1 MPYLRRLA
9 VLTLVALGLSAGLPV
24 TLAEAQTPQPAR
36 PSPTLDRIQRDGR
49 IVLAYRDASVPFSYL
64 AGSDRPV
71 GFAIDICLRLVAAIE
86 ARIRR
91 SPLTVEYLPV
101 NSASRMEAIERGR
114 AQLECGSTT
123 NNAVRRERVDFTIPH
138 FITGARLLV
147 RADSPIDGIDH
158 PQLRRL
164 VSTAQTTPLEA
175 AHRMATDRG
184 LSTVFIEVTDH
195 DQAVAMVEKG
205 EADAFAMDDA
215 LLYGLKAN
223 RPNPAALKVVGRFM
237 TMEPLAVMLP
247 RGDPEFKK
255 LVDDEMR
262 RLIHAQDMR
271 ALYDRWFR
279 QPIPPRGAVLNLA
292 PSYMLQEVWK
302 FPSDRVTF

>member
-1 MPYLRRLA
+1 MPHRCVMRSPLLA
-9 VLTLVALGLSAGLPV
+9 VLLLAVLHAAPV
-24 TLAEAQTPQPAR
+24 QAQAQP
-36 PSPTLDRIQRDGR
+36 SILDRIQREGR
-49 IVLAYRDASVPFSYL
+49 VVLAYRDASVPFSYRD
-64 AGSDRPV
+64 GTDRPV
-71 GFAIDICLRLVAAIE
+71 GFAIDICLRLVSAIE
-86 ARIRR
+86 ARTSR
-91 SPLTVEYLPV
+91 SPLLVDYLPV
-101 NSASRMEAIERGR
+101 NSANRMDAIERGR

-123 NNAVRRERVDFTIPH
+123 NNALRRERVEFTIPH

-158 PQLRRL
+158 PKLRRL

-175 AHRMATDRG
+175 ARRMANDRG
-184 LSTVFIEVTDH
+184 LSTVFIEVADH
-195 DQAVAMVEKG
+195 DQAVVMVEKG

-237 TMEPLAVMLP
+237 TMEPLAIMLP

-262 RLIHAQDMR
+262 RLIHTREMQ
-271 ALYDRWFR
+271 ALNDRWFR

>member
-1 MPYLRRLA
+1 MPHRCVMRSPLLA
-9 VLTLVALGLSAGLPV
+9 VLL
-24 TLAEAQTPQPAR
+24 LAVLHAAPAQAQAQA
-36 PSPTLDRIQRDGR
+36 SILDRIQREGR
-49 IVLAYRDASVPFSYL
+49 VVLAYRDASVPFSYRD
-64 AGSDRPV
+64 GTDRPV
-71 GFAIDICLRLVAAIE
+71 GFAIDICLRLVSAIE
-86 ARIRR
+86 ARTRR
-91 SPLTVEYLPV
+91 SPLLVDYLPV
-101 NSASRMEAIERGR
+101 NSANRMDAIERGR

-123 NNAVRRERVDFTIPH
+123 NNALRRERVEFTIPH

-158 PQLRRL
+158 PKLRRL

-175 AHRMATDRG
+175 ARRMANDRG
-184 LSTVFIEVTDH
+184 LSTVFIEVADH
-195 DQAVAMVEKG
+195 DQAVVMVEKG

-237 TMEPLAVMLP
+237 TMEPLAIMLP

-262 RLIHAQDMR
+262 RLIHTREMQ